1 MCVSVRSPRA
11 AASPPARALALSVFR
26 PTRSAPPTRGFA
38 SSRRVGVREQCS
50 LHRNIPAE
58 EREIERERV
67 CERETAP
74 MSVQRTFS
82 PAREAERSPE
92 TTASNGNSR
101 AHQLR
106 KRAMS
111 VLLPRSLGEL
121 QLYRIL
127 QKANLLCYY
136 EAFIQQGGDDV
147 QQLCE
152 AGEEEFLEIMALVGM
167 ATKPLHVRRLQKALR
182 DWVTN
187 PSLFNQPL
195 TSLPVCSIPVYKLP
209 ESSPGVQ
216 QNQLTVPR
224 ALLPTSPSPA
234 RLDISRDGTPGCS
247 PLQGASEGR
256 FWGSESEHSL
266 SPSGACSPCS
276 PHDALDAL
284 DAAAAQCVTDCVE
297 RLAQT
302 LPKSDPAEVK
312 EHVRANKKLSK
323 MIGHICEMSEDDPQ
337 KEVEVRK
344 YSAIYG
350 RFDSKRRDG
359 RQLTMHELTVNEAS
373 AQLCMKD
380 LSLLSRRDELFS
392 LARQISR
399 EVTYK
404 YTRRSN
410 RSHCGEE
417 EEPSPKRIKSEDG
430 VYNLQEALHVLHT
443 RQETV
448 REQLAIAKSKGEES
462 IRQSLQVQ
470 LDSLLAKQVELL
482 RDAAIQERLK
492 SLDWRIPTAA
502 LKYLTPTPQHCNS
515 GLSHVSGER
524 PLNLRLTD
532 VPLGRQL
539 ANELKRHHKQITEER
554 HNQQTSDERKTATTE
569 NGSSQ
574 KEPSLLDKTIKSEP
588 EDSR

>member
-1 MCVSVRSPRA
+1 M
-11 AASPPARALALSVFR
+11 
-26 PTRSAPPTRGFA
+26 
-38 SSRRVGVREQCS
+38 S
-50 LHRNIPAE
+50 L
-58 EREIERERV
+58 
-67 CERETAP
+67 
-74 MSVQRTFS
+74 QRTFS
-82 PAREAERSPE
+82 PAREAERSLE
-92 TTASNGNSR
+92 TPVSTGSSR
-101 AHQLR
+101 ALQLR

-209 ESSPGVQ
+209 ESSPGVHSNGQ
-216 QNQLTVPR
+216 QNQLVVPR
-224 ALLPTSPSPA
+224 ALLPTSPSPG
-234 RLDISRDGTPGCS
+234 RLDLSRDGTPGCS
-247 PLQGASEGR
+247 PLQGASESR

-276 PHDALDAL
+276 PHDALDTL
-284 DAAAAQCVTDCVE
+284 DSAGVQCVMECVE
-297 RLAQT
+297 RLSHT
-302 LPKSDPAEVK
+302 LSKSDPTEVK
-312 EHVRANKKLSK
+312 EHIRTNKKLSK
-323 MIGHICEMSEDDPQ
+323 MIGHICEMSDDDPQ
-337 KEVEVRK
+337 KEVEIRK

-373 AQLCMKD
+373 AQLCIKD
-380 LSLLSRRDELFS
+380 LSLLTRRDELFS

-404 YTRRSN
+404 YSRRSS
-410 RSHCGEE
+410 RSHCVDED
-417 EEPSPKRIKSEDG
+417 EPSPKRIKSEDG
-430 VYNLQEALHVLHT
+430 VYDLQEALQVLHS

-448 REQLAIAKSKGEES
+448 REQLAVAKSKGEET
-462 IRQSLQVQ
+462 IRHSLQKKASQMVQ

-482 RDAAIQERLK
+482 RDAAVQERLK

-502 LKYLTPTPQHCNS
+502 LKYLTPTAQHCNS
-515 GLSHVSGER
+515 GLSHLSSER
-524 PLNLRLTD
+524 PLNLRLSD

-539 ANELKRHHKQITEER
+539 ANELKRHHKHNTEER
-554 HNQQTSDERKTATTE
+554 HHNQHNSEERVTAATE
-569 NGSSQ
+569 NGSQ
-574 KEPSLLDKTIKSEP
+574 KELLDKKKIKSEP

>member
-1 MCVSVRSPRA
+1 M
-11 AASPPARALALSVFR
+11 
-26 PTRSAPPTRGFA
+26 
-38 SSRRVGVREQCS
+38 S
-50 LHRNIPAE
+50 L
-58 EREIERERV
+58 
-67 CERETAP
+67 
-74 MSVQRTFS
+74 QRTFS
-82 PAREAERSPE
+82 PAREAERCLE
-92 TTASNGNSR
+92 TAASTGSSR

-106 KRAMS
+106 KR
-111 VLLPRSLGEL
+111 GEL

-209 ESSPGVQ
+209 ESSPGIHSNGQ
-216 QNQLTVPR
+216 QNQLAVPR
-224 ALLPTSPSPA
+224 ALLPTSPSPG
-234 RLDISRDGTPGCS
+234 RLDLSRDGTPGCS
-247 PLQGASEGR
+247 PLQGASESR

-276 PHDALDAL
+276 PHDALETL
-284 DAAAAQCVTDCVE
+284 DSVAVQCVMECVE

-302 LPKSDPAEVK
+302 LPKSNPTEVK
-312 EHVRANKKLSK
+312 EHVRANKKFSK
-323 MIGHICEMSEDDPQ
+323 MIGHICEMNEDDPQ
-337 KEVEVRK
+337 KEVEIRK

-380 LSLLSRRDELFS
+380 LSLLTRRDELFT

-410 RSHCGEE
+410 RSHCGDDD
-417 EEPSPKRIKSEDG
+417 EPSPKRIKSEDG
-430 VYNLQEALHVLHT
+430 VYDLQEALQVLHT

-448 REQLAIAKSKGEES
+448 REQLAIAKSKGDET
-462 IRQSLQVQ
+462 IRHSLQVQ

-482 RDAAIQERLK
+482 RDAAVQERLK

-502 LKYLTPTPQHCNS
+502 LKYLAPTAQHCNS
-515 GLSHVSGER
+515 GLSHLSGER
-524 PLNLRLTD
+524 PLNLRLSD

-539 ANELKRHHKQITEER
+539 ANELKRHHKQNTEER
-554 HNQQTSDERKTATTE
+554 HHNQQNCEERMTAATE
-569 NGSSQ
+569 NGSQ
-574 KEPSLLDKTIKSEP
+574 KELRLLDKKTIKSEP

>member
-1 MCVSVRSPRA
+1 M
-11 AASPPARALALSVFR
+11 
-26 PTRSAPPTRGFA
+26 
-38 SSRRVGVREQCS
+38 S
-50 LHRNIPAE
+50 L
-58 EREIERERV
+58 
-67 CERETAP
+67 
-74 MSVQRTFS
+74 QQTFS
-82 PAREAERSPE
+82 PSREAERCLE
-92 TTASNGNSR
+92 TAANTGSSR

-167 ATKPLHVRRLQKALR
+167 ANKPLHVRRLQKSLR

-187 PSLFNQPL
+187 PSIFNQPL
-195 TSLPVCSIPVYKLP
+195 TSLPACSIPVYKLP
-209 ESSPGVQ
+209 ESSHSNGH
-216 QNQLTVPR
+216 QNQLAVPR
-224 ALLPTSPSPA
+224 ALLPTSPSPG
-234 RLDISRDGTPGCS
+234 RLDLSRDGTPGCS
-247 PLQGASEGR
+247 PLQGASESR

-276 PHDALDAL
+276 PLDALDAL
-284 DAAAAQCVTDCVE
+284 DSAAVQCVMECVE

-302 LPKSDPAEVK
+302 LPKSDPTEVK
-312 EHVRANKKLSK
+312 EHIRANKKLSK
-323 MIGHICEMSEDDPQ
+323 MIGHICEMSEDNPQ
-337 KEVEVRK
+337 KEAEIRK

-380 LSLLSRRDELFS
+380 LSLLTRRDELFS

-404 YTRRSN
+404 YTRRSS
-410 RSHCGEE
+410 RSQCGDED
-417 EEPSPKRIKSEDG
+417 EPSPKRIKSEDG
-430 VYNLQEALHVLHT
+430 VYDLQEALHVLHT

-448 REQLAIAKSKGEES
+448 REQLAIAKSKGEET
-462 IRQSLQVQ
+462 IRHSLQVQ

-482 RDAAIQERLK
+482 RDAAVQERLK

-502 LKYLTPTPQHCNS
+502 LKYLAPTAQHCNN
-515 GLSHVSGER
+515 GLSHLSGER

-554 HNQQTSDERKTATTE
+554 HQNQQTSEERMAAATE
-569 NGSSQ
+569 NGSQ
-574 KEPSLLDKTIKSEP
+574 KEPGLLDKRTIKSEP

>member
-1 MCVSVRSPRA
+1 M
-11 AASPPARALALSVFR
+11 
-26 PTRSAPPTRGFA
+26 SA
-38 SSRRVGVREQCS
+38 Q
-50 LHRNIPAE
+50 L
-58 EREIERERV
+58 
-67 CERETAP
+67 
-74 MSVQRTFS
+74 TFS
-82 PAREAERSPE
+82 PAREEERSPE
-92 TTASNGNSR
+92 TTASTGSSR
-101 AHQLR
+101 AQQLR

-111 VLLPRSLGEL
+111 LLLPRSLGEL
-121 QLYRIL
+121 QLHRIL

-209 ESSPGVQ
+209 EGSPGVHNNGQ
-216 QNQLTVPR
+216 QNQLMVPR
-224 ALLPTSPSPA
+224 ALLPTSPSPG
-234 RLDISRDGTPGCS
+234 RLDLSRDGTPGCS
-247 PLQGASEGR
+247 PLQGANESR

-276 PHDALDAL
+276 SQDALDSL
-284 DAAAAQCVTDCVE
+284 DLAAVKCVTECVE
-297 RLAQT
+297 RIAQT
-302 LPKSDPAEVK
+302 LPKSDPTEIR
-312 EHVRANKKLSK
+312 EQVRANKRLGK
-323 MIGHICEMSEDDPQ
+323 MIGHICEMNKDDPQ
-337 KEVEVRK
+337 KEVEIRK

-380 LSLLSRRDELFS
+380 LSLLTRRDELFS

-404 YTRRSN
+404 YSRRSS
-410 RSHCGEE
+410 RSHCGDED
-417 EEPSPKRIKSEDG
+417 EPSPKRIKSEDG
-430 VYNLQEALHVLHT
+430 VYDLQEALHVLHT

-448 REQLAIAKSKGEES
+448 REQLAVAKSKGEET
-462 IRQSLQVQ
+462 IRHSLQVQ

-482 RDAAIQERLK
+482 RDAAVQERLK
-492 SLDWRIPTAA
+492 SLDWQIPTAA
-502 LKYLTPTPQHCNS
+502 LKYLAPTSRHCNS
-515 GLSHVSGER
+515 SLAHVSGER

-539 ANELKRHHKQITEER
+539 ANELKRHHKQTTEER
-554 HNQQTSDERKTATTE
+554 HHNQQTSEEKKAGTTE
-569 NGSSQ
+569 NGASH
-574 KEPSLLDKTIKSEP
+574 KETCLLNKKTIKSEP

>member
-1 MCVSVRSPRA
+1 M
-11 AASPPARALALSVFR
+11 
-26 PTRSAPPTRGFA
+26 
-38 SSRRVGVREQCS
+38 S
-50 LHRNIPAE
+50 LQH
-58 EREIERERV
+58 
-67 CERETAP
+67 
-74 MSVQRTFS
+74 TFS
-82 PAREAERSPE
+82 PSREAERCLE
-92 TTASNGNSR
+92 TTASTGSSR

-187 PSLFNQPL
+187 PSIFNQPL

-209 ESSPGVQ
+209 ESSHSSGQ
-216 QNQLTVPR
+216 QNQLAVPR
-224 ALLPTSPSPA
+224 ALLPTSPSPG
-234 RLDISRDGTPGCS
+234 RLDLSRDGTPGCS
-247 PLQGASEGR
+247 PLQGASESR

-266 SPSGACSPCS
+266 SPSGAGSPCS
-276 PHDALDAL
+276 PHDTLDAL
-284 DAAAAQCVTDCVE
+284 DSAAVQCVMECVE

-302 LPKSDPAEVK
+302 LSKSDLTEVK
-312 EHVRANKKLSK
+312 EHIRANKKLSK
-323 MIGHICEMSEDDPQ
+323 MIGHICEMSEGNPQ
-337 KEVEVRK
+337 KEVEIRK

-380 LSLLSRRDELFS
+380 LSLLTRRDELFS

-404 YTRRSN
+404 YTRMSS
-410 RSHCGEE
+410 RSHCGDED
-417 EEPSPKRIKSEDG
+417 EPSPKRIKSEDG
-430 VYNLQEALHVLHT
+430 VYDLQEALHVLHT
-443 RQETV
+443 RQET
-448 REQLAIAKSKGEES
+448 
-462 IRQSLQVQ
+462 VQ

-482 RDAAIQERLK
+482 RDAAVQERLK

-502 LKYLTPTPQHCNS
+502 LKYLAPTAQHCNS
-515 GLSHVSGER
+515 GLSLLSGER

-539 ANELKRHHKQITEER
+539 ANELKRHHKQNAEER
-554 HNQQTSDERKTATTE
+554 HHNQQTSEERMVAATE
-569 NGSSQ
+569 NGSQ
-574 KEPSLLDKTIKSEP
+574 KEPGLLDKKTIKSEP

>member
-1 MCVSVRSPRA
+1 
-11 AASPPARALALSVFR
+11 
-26 PTRSAPPTRGFA
+26 
-38 SSRRVGVREQCS
+38 
-50 LHRNIPAE
+50 
-58 EREIERERV
+58 
-67 CERETAP
+67 
-74 MSVQRTFS
+74 
-82 PAREAERSPE
+82 
-92 TTASNGNSR
+92 
-101 AHQLR
+101 
-106 KRAMS
+106 MS

-187 PSLFNQPL
+187 PSIFNQPL

-209 ESSPGVQ
+209 ESSHSNGQ
-216 QNQLTVPR
+216 QNQLAVPR
-224 ALLPTSPSPA
+224 ALLPTSPSPG
-234 RLDISRDGTPGCS
+234 RLDLSRDGTPGCS
-247 PLQGASEGR
+247 PLQGVSESR

-284 DAAAAQCVTDCVE
+284 DSAAVQCVMECVE

-302 LPKSDPAEVK
+302 LPKSDPTEVK
-312 EHVRANKKLSK
+312 EHIRANKKLSK
-323 MIGHICEMSEDDPQ
+323 MIGHICEMSDNPQ
-337 KEVEVRK
+337 KEVEIRK
-344 YSAIYG
+344 YSTIYG

-380 LSLLSRRDELFS
+380 LSLLTRRDELFS

-404 YTRRSN
+404 YTCMSS
-410 RSHCGEE
+410 RSHCGDED
-417 EEPSPKRIKSEDG
+417 EPSPKRIKSEVSSVDS
-430 VYNLQEALHVLHT
+430 VHIHKPRCDKLLYLH
-443 RQETV
+443 ETP
-448 REQLAIAKSKGEES
+448 QLCNHFE
-462 IRQSLQVQ
+462 LQVQ

-482 RDAAIQERLK
+482 RDATVQERLK

-502 LKYLTPTPQHCNS
+502 LKYLAPTAQHCNS
-515 GLSHVSGER
+515 SLSHLSGER

-539 ANELKRHHKQITEER
+539 ANELKRHHKQNAEER
-554 HNQQTSDERKTATTE
+554 HHNQQTSEERMVANLE
-569 NGSSQ
+569 CEYN
-574 KEPSLLDKTIKSEP
+574 IKNLKVLFQNLV
-588 EDSR
+588 

>member
-1 MCVSVRSPRA
+1 MNVCFTLCDRLGLLCFSLGTPSHALSTAHARICVK
-11 AASPPARALALSVFR
+11 PARGSERAMQLTSEYPR
-26 PTRSAPPTRGFA
+26 TR
-38 SSRRVGVREQCS
+38 Q
-50 LHRNIPAE
+50 
-58 EREIERERV
+58 RERV
-67 CERETAP
+67 RERETAQ
-74 MSVQRTFS
+74 MSLQRAFS
-82 PAREAERSPE
+82 PVQEAERCLE
-92 TTASNGNSR
+92 TAASTGSSR

-187 PSLFNQPL
+187 PSIFNQPL

-209 ESSPGVQ
+209 EGSHNNGQ
-216 QNQLTVPR
+216 QNQLAVPR
-224 ALLPTSPSPA
+224 ALLPTSPSPG
-234 RLDISRDGTPGCS
+234 RLDLSRDGTPGCS
-247 PLQGASEGR
+247 PLQGASESR

-276 PHDALDAL
+276 PHDALDVL
-284 DAAAAQCVTDCVE
+284 DSAAVQCVTECVE

-302 LPKSDPAEVK
+302 LPKSVPMEVK
-312 EHVRANKKLSK
+312 EHIRANKKLSK

-337 KEVEVRK
+337 KEAEIRK

-350 RFDSKRRDG
+350 
-359 RQLTMHELTVNEAS
+359 
-373 AQLCMKD
+373 
-380 LSLLSRRDELFS
+380 RDELFS

-404 YTRRSN
+404 YNRRSS
-410 RSHCGEE
+410 RSHCGDED
-417 EEPSPKRIKSEDG
+417 EPSPKRIKSEDG
-430 VYNLQEALHVLHT
+430 VYDLQEALHVLHT

-448 REQLAIAKSKGEES
+448 KEQLAIAKSKGEET
-462 IRQSLQVQ
+462 IRHSLQVQ

-482 RDAAIQERLK
+482 RDAAVQERLK

-502 LKYLTPTPQHCNS
+502 LKYLAPTAQHCNS
-515 GLSHVSGER
+515 SLSHLSGER

-539 ANELKRHHKQITEER
+539 ANELKRHHKQNAEER
-554 HNQQTSDERKTATTE
+554 HHNQQTKWVSKGARAS
-569 NGSSQ
+569 GQ
-574 KEPSLLDKTIKSEP
+574 
-588 EDSR
+588 EDH

>member
-1 MCVSVRSPRA
+1 MNVR
-11 AASPPARALALSVFR
+11 
-26 PTRSAPPTRGFA
+26 
-38 SSRRVGVREQCS
+38 
-50 LHRNIPAE
+50 
-58 EREIERERV
+58 
-67 CERETAP
+67 
-74 MSVQRTFS
+74 RTFS
-82 PAREAERSPE
+82 PAREAERSPD
-92 TTASNGNSR
+92 TTASTGSSR

-152 AGEEEFLEIMALVGM
+152 AGEDEFLEIMALVGM
-167 ATKPLHVRRLQKALR
+167 ATKPLHVRRLQKSLR

-216 QNQLTVPR
+216 SNGQQNQLTVPR
-224 ALLPTSPSPA
+224 ALLPTSPSPG

-247 PLQGASEGR
+247 PLQGASESR

-276 PHDALDAL
+276 PHDALDIL
-284 DAAAAQCVTDCVE
+284 DATAVQCVTECVE

-302 LPKSDPAEVK
+302 LPKSDPSEIR
-312 EHVRANKKLSK
+312 EQVRANKKLSK

-337 KEVEVRK
+337 KGAEIRK

-380 LSLLSRRDELFS
+380 LSLLTRRDELFS

-410 RSHCGEE
+410 RSNCGEE
-417 EEPSPKRIKSEDG
+417 EEPSSKRIKSEDG
-430 VYNLQEALHVLHT
+430 IYDLPEALHVLHT
-443 RQETV
+443 RQETL
-448 REQLAIAKSKGEES
+448 REQLAMAKSKGEES
-462 IRQSLQVQ
+462 IRHSLQVQ

-515 GLSHVSGER
+515 GLSQVSGER

-574 KEPSLLDKTIKSEP
+574 KDSCLLDKKTIKSEP
-588 EDSR
+588 DDSR